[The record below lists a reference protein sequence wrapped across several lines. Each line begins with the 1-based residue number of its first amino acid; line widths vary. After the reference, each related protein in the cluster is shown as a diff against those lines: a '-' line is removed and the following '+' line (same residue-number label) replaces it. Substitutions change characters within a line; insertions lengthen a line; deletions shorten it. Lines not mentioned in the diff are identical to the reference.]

1 MENYLQPAWSDSLDN
16 IGIDEIKEVIT
27 ELKNMDEEHGAFWVS
42 IIEEEETILEVD
54 KNMKMIAI
62 FRGDV
67 ENPVISKGNTW
78 EEVLSFYELLLKKDF
93 ESLGT
98 RMKQA
103 T

>member
-1 MENYLQPAWSDSLDN
+1 
-16 IGIDEIKEVIT
+16 
-27 ELKNMDEEHGAFWVS
+27 MDEEHGAFWVS
-42 IIEEEETILEVD
+42 IVEEEETILEVD

-67 ENPVISKGNTW
+67 ENPVISKRNTW
-78 EEVLSFYELLLKKDF
+78 EEVLSFYELLLKKNF